1 MEKLYYK
8 ISEVSQ
14 LTGIEPHVLRYWE
27 SVFDELNPAKN
38 RAGNRIYSPRDLE
51 LIMELKVLIR
61 DKQYSTSGAQKE
73 IVARRR
79 KKNKSADADAPDL
92 FPESSEL
99 QRDLREVRLLLQQLL
114 EKL

>member
-14 LTGIEPHVLRYWE
+14 LTGVEPHVLRYWE
-27 SVFDELNPAKN
+27 SVFDELKPAKN
-38 RAGNRIYSPRDLE
+38 RAGNRIYSPRDIE

-73 IVARRR
+73 IDARRR
-79 KKNKSADADAPDL
+79 KPKAKSAEAPEL
-92 FPESSEL
+92 FPESTEL
-99 QRDLREVRLLLQQLL
+99 ERDLREIRLLLQQLMD
-114 EKL
+114 KL